1 MKEDSIDD
9 LKKKVA
15 ELQASNAMLKKDYL
29 KALRVEEVLIAA
41 GLISREKAEQ
51 ARDIVHGLNS

>member
-15 ELQASNAMLKKDYL
+15 ELQASNSMLKKDLL

-41 GLISREKAEQ
+41 GLISIEKAKQ
-51 ARDIVHGLNS
+51 ARDIVDGLNS